1 MFNIKRKDLDYEKC
15 MKFFLEDGEEQQM
28 DPNVQQPMEQQQDP
42 NVGMTPDQVYQQALA
57 EMDKKIEETGRKRF
71 QKYKKRRR
79 CLLFL
84 FIIQVYDFYAQ
95 RFLQLRS
102 ERIL

>member
-1 MFNIKRKDLDYEKC
+1 MSSLIPHDYRYKISS
-15 MKFFLEDGEEQQM
+15 
-28 DPNVQQPMEQQQDP
+28 P
-42 NVGMTPDQVYQQALA
+42 TPV
-57 EMDKKIEETGRKRF
+57 DKEPIF
-71 QKYKKRRR
+71 IDFIQKYKKRRR